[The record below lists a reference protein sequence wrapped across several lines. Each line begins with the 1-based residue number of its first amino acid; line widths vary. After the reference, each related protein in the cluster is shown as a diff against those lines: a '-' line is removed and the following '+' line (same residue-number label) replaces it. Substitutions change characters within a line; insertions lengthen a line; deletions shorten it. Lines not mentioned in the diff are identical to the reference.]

1 MKEELSE
8 VIGKAK
14 SKNHYMIILTENP
27 SYLRNK
33 KRGPDRNPA
42 PFLKSNIL

>member
-1 MKEELSE
+1 LIIIPVRLKIWKERVL
-8 VIGKAK
+8 KA
-14 SKNHYMIILTENP
+14 EA
-27 SYLRNK
+27 K

>member
-1 MKEELSE
+1 
-8 VIGKAK
+8 
-14 SKNHYMIILTENP
+14 MIILLVHPGLE
-27 SYLRNK
+27 NK